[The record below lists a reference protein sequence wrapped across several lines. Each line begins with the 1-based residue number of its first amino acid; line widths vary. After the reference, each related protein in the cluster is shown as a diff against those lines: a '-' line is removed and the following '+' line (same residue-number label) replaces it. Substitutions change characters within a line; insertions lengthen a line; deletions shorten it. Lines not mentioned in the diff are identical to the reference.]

1 MYIYKFNQHHNIYS
15 VQSWSVILQYT
26 KMEISTTPGGT
37 GANICT
43 LLEKPVG
50 FKCLASLLGVGWQ
63 PPGEKSR
70 CSARPQTWQEAAWK
84 PDLVHGQ
91 WMVFCKWHMMPLPKL
106 YPMSFLIIELSI
118 LILTSY
124 QFQDICYQNHNSRC
138 FHFQGSYH
146 VIPHNKYFSMSGS
159 FGGDVHLTERRI
171 LTMICR
177 VIGRRWHQMLKT
189 KRNSG
194 NG

>member
-1 MYIYKFNQHHNIYS
+1 MYIYIN
-15 VQSWSVILQYT
+15 LT
-26 KMEISTTPGGT
+26 STTTYIQSSHDQLSFNILRWRSLQHLVALVQISAHCWRSPWVSNVWHPCSVWVATAWREKQVQCQTSDMAGSSMK
-37 GANICT
+37 AN
-43 LLEKPVG
+43 
-50 FKCLASLLGVGWQ
+50 
-63 PPGEKSR
+63 
-70 CSARPQTWQEAAWK
+70 
-84 PDLVHGQ
+84 LVHGQ

-118 LILTSY
+118 LILICY
-124 QFQDICYQNHNSRC
+124 QFQDVCYQNHNSRC

-146 VIPHNKYFSMSGS
+146 VIPHNKYLSMSGS